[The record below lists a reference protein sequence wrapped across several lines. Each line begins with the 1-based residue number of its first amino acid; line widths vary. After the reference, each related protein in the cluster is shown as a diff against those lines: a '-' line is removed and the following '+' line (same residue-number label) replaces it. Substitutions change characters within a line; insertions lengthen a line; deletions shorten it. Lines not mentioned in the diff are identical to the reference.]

1 MTPTDDGKQI
11 STLLNVESS
20 RAFPNLFEVLID
32 TNTNSLSDINTK
44 LTSLLTTSRVKKVTF
59 EGSFGNTMEYN
70 EAIQNF
76 IIKGPDRIKGITLT
90 FKENSTY
97 DLLSIFKDW
106 LNKIYDF
113 INHYYFAGVNPTG
126 TIKISLN
133 DNHTHAGVLIVED
146 AIPKSLSYPSYDW
159 SENNPI
165 ELEVSFSCGHMYFD
179 TSARYVGAL

>member
-1 MTPTDDGKQI
+1 MANQHQL

-20 RAFPNLFEVLID
+20 RAFPNLFEVTISSFLP
-32 TNTNSLSDINTK
+32 DINTK

-97 DLLSIFKDW
+97 DLLSIFTDW

-126 TIKISLN
+126 TINILLD
-133 DNHTHAGVLIVED
+133 DNHNNTGLLTIED

-159 SENNPI
+159 ADSNPI
-165 ELEVSFSCGHMYFD
+165 ELTVAFSCGNVSFPSGWGNIA
-179 TSARYVGAL
+179 TA